1 MNVYVKKK
9 TVINCVKLYYNK
21 YIIVYMEETFT
32 NLYEGC
38 GWGNNNMKEYAGSSG
53 GGSTV
58 WFNENTYVPFL
69 KKFIINNNIKNVV
82 DLGCGDFVCGPLIYD
97 NLNIKYTGYD
107 AYKKV
112 IDYNSNKM
120 DPIKYKFLHL
130 DFCNKKEDII
140 DGELCIL
147 KDVLQHWSLKNI
159 YNFLD
164 YLVYNKK
171 FKYILITNCA
181 NQIEDNNDIVD
192 GKWRELNSK
201 YFPLKKYQPIVLYKY
216 HTKEVSLIK
225 V

>member
-1 MNVYVKKK
+1 MM
-9 TVINCVKLYYNK
+9 VINCVKLYYNK
-21 YIIVYMEETFT
+21 YNIVYMEKTFT

-38 GWGNNNMKEYAGSSG
+38 GWGNNNMKEYSGSSG
-53 GGSTV
+53 GGSTIQ
-58 WFNENTYVPFL
+58 FNGNTYVPFL
-69 KKFIINNNIKNVV
+69 RNFIINNNIKNVV
-82 DLGCGDFVCGPLIYD
+82 DLGCGDFVCGNLIYD
-97 NLNIKYTGYD
+97 SLNIKYTGYD

-112 IDYNSNKM
+112 VDYNSTRM
-120 DPIKYKFLHL
+120 DNSKYKFLHL

-159 YNFLD
+159 YNLLD

-171 FKYILITNCA
+171 FKYILITNCS
-181 NQIEDNNDIVD
+181 NQIEDNIDVGD
-192 GKWRELNSK
+192 GGWRQLNSRH
-201 YFPLKKYQPIVLYKY
+201 FPLRKYQPIVLYKY